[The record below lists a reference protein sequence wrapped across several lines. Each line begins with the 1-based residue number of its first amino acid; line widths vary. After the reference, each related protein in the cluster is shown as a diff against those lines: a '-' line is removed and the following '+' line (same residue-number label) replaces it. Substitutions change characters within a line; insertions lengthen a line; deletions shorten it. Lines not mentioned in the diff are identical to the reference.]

1 MTERS
6 KKRNGQ
12 IQEQNINTSSWS
24 FSSIKCVF
32 ILFFSIILP
41 IIFTAYISFNIN
53 NLQKLDPVKYFDVIV
68 DAPSYKW
75 FKMDNFFSKSS
86 VKIFTEMFLNGEPL
100 STVIDD
106 NNSRNVES
114 AGEAVEI
121 GHVC

>member
-12 IQEQNINTSSWS
+12 IQEQDISTSSWS
-24 FSSIKCVF
+24 FSSIKCVL

-41 IIFTAYISFNIN
+41 IIFTGYISFNIN
-53 NLQKLDPVKYFDVIV
+53 NLQKLEPVKYFDVIV